1 MNAPATLLSRA
12 QAEDLLFHEARLI
25 DDRRLEEW
33 LQLYTEDGLYWI
45 PIDEDA
51 PIASSASL
59 VYDTRARREERVHH
73 FLHNV
78 FPAQTPRSRTVHAIS
93 NVMVEPHAGGAAVRS
108 TQVVYEMRTGDFS
121 QVGLGEVQSVVAT
134 VEHLLRPVDGR
145 MKIARKKILLINRD
159 AWHGNLMFLV

>member
-1 MNAPATLLSRA
+1 
-12 QAEDLLFHEARLI
+12 
-25 DDRRLEEW
+25 
-33 LQLYTEDGLYWI
+33 
-45 PIDEDA
+45 
-51 PIASSASL
+51 
-59 VYDTRARREERVHH
+59 
-73 FLHNV
+73 
-78 FPAQTPRSRTVHAIS
+78 
-93 NVMVEPHAGGAAVRS
+93 VRS